1 MENILPIDLK
11 GNPLLRE
18 LLINHCIYIY
28 GEDADLTIRGLL
40 LEYYDLAGNDELNEL
55 ISAAAYNVFSGAGL
69 I

>member
-1 MENILPIDLK
+1 MEDILPIDLK

-18 LLINHCIYIY
+18 LLINHCIYVY
-28 GEDADLTIRGLL
+28 GEDADLTIKGLL
-40 LEYYDLAGNDELNEL
+40 LEYYDLAVSDELNEL